1 MRYPSK
7 NMSFCSWISH
17 IFPYW
22 TAIAW
27 DLGYSVAVVNCLVPL
42 LRQSTNEN
50 DVLQRCS
57 GRIDWPTGPNRSLTW
72 HQESFMSLS
81 FFKSNWVTSLSSPC
95 NHMISDSHSTA
106 PAPLLNIHHHDLSS
120 EKQTRA
126 NLVLLRTQKSHA
138 NIRIP
143 SATVIEM
150 PKHIPHWACVAK
162 CRYLRPRCEP
172 VLLDSGLLRKQLR
185 PKCGASKS
193 KDFAEVSLRYFF
205 TSHELGHAPF
215 PDALW

>member
-1 MRYPSK
+1 
-7 NMSFCSWISH
+7 
-17 IFPYW
+17 
-22 TAIAW
+22 
-27 DLGYSVAVVNCLVPL
+27 
-42 LRQSTNEN
+42 
-50 DVLQRCS
+50 
-57 GRIDWPTGPNRSLTW
+57 
-72 HQESFMSLS
+72 MSLS

-185 PKCGASKS
+185 RHRVPVAMAALLMLAVTIGFLSTLGLWRRCSFGVWCQSERWCHS
-193 KDFAEVSLRYFF
+193 PLR
-205 TSHELGHAPF
+205 L
-215 PDALW
+215 